1 MGVEGVVGGVEGV
14 VIAEAAL
21 GEDTRDPP
29 ETDVGILMGI
39 LGDPIFPL
47 PVLRLCPTS
56 KVRV

>member
-1 MGVEGVVGGVEGV
+1 MGVVGGVEGV
-14 VIAEAAL
+14 VIAEADL

-29 ETDVGILMGI
+29 ETEVGILMGI
-39 LGDPIFPL
+39 LGDPKFPL